1 MEKSEQTKAKLVSA
15 VMKLMNNGQK
25 ISRYGLLAFAI
36 LVSFLPILNPL
47 QIFSSLQNYSF
58 DTFQRML
65 PREIHSEDPLVI
77 IDIDDRSLAE
87 IGQWPWPRNQL
98 AKLTNQAYAAA
109 ALGFDIVFAESDRT
123 NPENFIDSYPLNQAL
138 KKELS
143 KLPSN
148 DELFAQAIVNHGT
161 VVLGQA
167 LNNKNNT
174 QPYKAKYG
182 LVTQGDDPKQF
193 IRNYLGAQNNIKP
206 LNDTASGIG
215 SMSIGNND
223 AIVRQLP
230 TFERIDDQLVPSLAL
245 EMTRVALGA
254 STFQIKS
261 SNASSEEAFGAQTG
275 INNIKLGPLT
285 IPTTPE
291 GNVWVY
297 FAPTKNIPSVSAG
310 DVISGL
316 IPPEFFEGKIA
327 LVGTSAA
334 GLLDLRSTPTE
345 KNIPGVTVIAQFIQQ
360 IFANE
365 FLQRPDWL
373 FGAEFLAGLVLAVLV
388 TLSIQALGPI
398 GGLSILIVG
407 SSGII
412 GSSYYFFKSKL
423 FLVDPISPLI
433 ISLSVYV
440 VVTFCNFLFTEL
452 ERSRVR
458 GAFAQYLSPEMV
470 NRLAES
476 SESLVLGGERKEM
489 TFLFSDI
496 RGFTKISEQYKDDP
510 EALTKLINQLLTVL
524 SNAILDH
531 GGTIDKYMGDCIMAF
546 WNAPTDQANHRELA
560 IKSAHAMNEALSKFN
575 LELNKDLDFKLEV
588 GIGINSGNCI
598 VGNMGSDKRFDYT
611 VLGDAV
617 NLASRLEGQSSN
629 YGLTMVIGENTYLED
644 ASFQMVEMDKIS
656 VKGKTT
662 PETIFTCFKPETKFA
677 DGFFS
682 QHEVFL
688 SEYRQQNW
696 QAAKAMIQELTVCPN
711 ELGLYYAHMSARI
724 EEYIINPPPLDWEG
738 VYVAKNK

>member
-1 MEKSEQTKAKLVSA
+1 
-15 VMKLMNNGQK
+15 MKK
-25 ISRYGLLAFAI
+25 DYKKFSKYGLIGFAI
-36 LVSFLPILNPL
+36 FVSFLPIFNPL
-47 QIFSSLQNYSF
+47 QIFTSLQNYSF
-58 DTFQRML
+58 DTFQRVL
-65 PREIHSEDPLVI
+65 PREVYSEDPVVI

-87 IGQWPWPRNQL
+87 IGQWPWSRSQL

-109 ALGFDIVFAESDRT
+109 ALGFDIVFAEPDRT
-123 NPENFIDSYPLNQAL
+123 NPQNLIANYSFNEAIN
-138 KKELS
+138 KELAA
-143 KLPSN
+143 LPSN
-148 DELFAQAIVNHGT
+148 DELFANAISNHGT
-161 VVLGQA
+161 VILGQA
-167 LNNKNNT
+167 LNNKDNT
-174 QPYKAKYG
+174 KPFKAKFG

-193 IRNYLGAQNNIKP
+193 IANYLGTQNNIK
-206 LNDTASGIG
+206 LLDDSASGVG

-223 AIVRQLP
+223 VIVRQLP
-230 TFERIDDQLVPSLAL
+230 TFERVDDQLVPSLAL
-245 EMTRVALGA
+245 EMTRVAVGA

-275 INNIKLGPLT
+275 INHIKLGPLT

-297 FAPTKNIPSVSAG
+297 FAPTKNIPTVSAFE
-310 DVISGL
+310 VISGT
-316 IPPEFFEGKIA
+316 IPPEFFEGKVA

-345 KNIPGVTVIAQFIQQ
+345 KNIPGVTIIAQFIQQ

-373 FGAEFLAGLVLAVLV
+373 FGAEFIAGLILALSI
-388 TLSIQALGPI
+388 TLGIQALGPI
-398 GGLSILIVG
+398 GGLSIFLVG
-407 SSGII
+407 SGGII
-412 GSSYYFFKSKL
+412 SSSYYFFKSKL

-440 VVTFCNFLFTEL
+440 AVTFFNFLFTEL

-510 EALTKLINQLLTVL
+510 EALTQLINELLTVL

-546 WNAPTDQANHRELA
+546 WNAPTDQANHRQLA
-560 IKSAHAMNEALSKFN
+560 IESAHAMNNALSEFNQN
-575 LELNKDLDFKLEV
+575 LEGSLDFKLEI
-588 GIGINSGNCI
+588 GIGINSGECI

-629 YGLTMVIGENTYLED
+629 YGLNMVIGENSYLQDSSYLMIEI
-644 ASFQMVEMDKIS
+644 DKIA
-656 VKGKTT
+656 VKGKSAA
-662 PETIFTCFKPETKFA
+662 ETIFTCFEPETKFA
-677 DGFFS
+677 EDFMDKHLNFLEKYRS
-682 QHEVFL
+682 QQWGPASLLVD
-688 SEYRQQNW
+688 
-696 QAAKAMIQELTVCPN
+696 ELISSSN
-711 ELGLYYAHMSARI
+711 ELELYYEHMRARI
-724 EEYIINPPPLDWEG
+724 DEYKIDPPSLDWEG
-738 VYVAKNK
+738 VYVAQNK

>member
-1 MEKSEQTKAKLVSA
+1 MRKGYKKF
-15 VMKLMNNGQK
+15 
-25 ISRYGLLAFAI
+25 SRFGLIGFAI
-36 LVSFLPILNPL
+36 LVSFLPIFNPL
-47 QIFSSLQNYSF
+47 QIFTSLQNYSF
-58 DTFQRML
+58 DSFQRIL
-65 PREIHSEDPLVI
+65 PREVYSEDPVVI
-77 IDIDDRSLAE
+77 IDIDDRSLAK
-87 IGQWPWPRNQL
+87 IGQWPWSRDQL
-98 AKLTNQAYAAA
+98 ANLTNQAYASA
-109 ALGFDIVFAESDRT
+109 ALGFDIMFAESDRT
-123 NPENFIDSYPLNQAL
+123 NPQNLITSYSLNETL
-138 KKELS
+138 VKELS
-143 KLPSN
+143 ALPSN
-148 DELFAQAIVNHGT
+148 DELFAEAINNHGT

-167 LNNKNNT
+167 LNNKDNKK
-174 QPYKAKYG
+174 PFEAKFG
-182 LVTQGDDPKQF
+182 LVTQGDEPKQF
-193 IRNYLGAQNNIKP
+193 IANYLGAQNNIQL
-206 LNDTASGIG
+206 LNKSAAGIG
-215 SMSIGNND
+215 SMSIGNNE

-230 TFERIDDQLVPSLAL
+230 TFERVENQLVPSLAL
-245 EMTRVALGA
+245 EMTRVAVGA

-261 SNASSEEAFGAQTG
+261 SNASSEEAYGAQTG
-275 INNIKLGPLT
+275 INHIKLGPLT

-297 FAPTKNIPSVSAG
+297 YTPTKNIPAVSAA
-310 DVISGL
+310 DVISGA

-345 KNIPGVTVIAQFIQQ
+345 KNIPGVTIIAQFIQQ

-373 FGAEFLAGLVLAVLV
+373 FGAEFLAGLSLAVLI

-398 GGLSILIVG
+398 GGLSVLVVG
-407 SSGII
+407 SGGIVT
-412 GSSYYFFKSKL
+412 SSYYFFKSKL

-433 ISLSVYV
+433 ISLSVYIA
-440 VVTFCNFLFTEL
+440 VTFFNFLFTEL

-458 GAFAQYLSPEMV
+458 GAFSQYLSPEMV

-510 EALTKLINQLLTVL
+510 EALTQLINQLLTVL

-546 WNAPTDQANHRELA
+546 WNAPTDQQDHRQLA
-560 IKSAHAMNEALSKFN
+560 IQAAHSMNEALDQFN
-575 LELNKDLDFKLEV
+575 NEAKVELDFKLEI

-617 NLASRLEGQSSN
+617 NLASRLESQSSN
-629 YGLTMVIGENTYLED
+629 YGLHMILGENTYINDSPFTIIEI
-644 ASFQMVEMDKIS
+644 DKIA
-656 VKGKTT
+656 VKGKSNA
-662 PETIFTCFKPETKFA
+662 ETIYTCLKPENKWTEELMEKHKA
-677 DGFFS
+677 
-682 QHEVFL
+682 FL
-688 SEYRQQNW
+688 SKYRNQSWESANLL
-696 QAAKAMIQELTVCPN
+696 IDELISSPN
-711 ELGLYYAHMSARI
+711 ELNLYYKHMKTRI
-724 EEYIINPPPLDWEG
+724 EEYITNPPSANWEG
-738 VYVAKNK
+738 VYVATNK

>member
-1 MEKSEQTKAKLVSA
+1 MKIDFKKLS
-15 VMKLMNNGQK
+15 K
-25 ISRYGLLAFAI
+25 YGLLVFAVLI
-36 LVSFLPILNPL
+36 SFLPIFNPL
-47 QIFSSLQNYSF
+47 QIFSTLQNYSF
-58 DTFQRML
+58 DTFQRIL
-65 PREIHSEDPLVI
+65 PREVYPGDPVVI

-87 IGQWPWPRNQL
+87 IGQWPWSRNQL
-98 AKLTNQAYAAA
+98 ANLTNQAYAAA
-109 ALGFDIVFAESDRT
+109 ALGFDVVFAEPDRT
-123 NPENFIDSYPLNQAL
+123 NPENLIASYPLSEVL
-138 KKELS
+138 IKELGA
-143 KLPSN
+143 LPSN
-148 DELFAQAIVNHGT
+148 DGLFSQAIENHGT

-167 LNNKNNT
+167 LNNNKNNK
-174 QPYKAKYG
+174 PYKAKFG

-193 IRNYLGAQNNIKP
+193 VADYLGTQNNINI
-206 LNDTASGIG
+206 LDEAANGIG

-230 TFERIDDQLVPSLAL
+230 TFERIGDQLVPSLAL

-254 STFQIKS
+254 STYQIKS
-261 SNASSEEAFGAQTG
+261 SNASSEEAFGAHTG
-275 INNIKLGPLT
+275 INNIKIGPLT
-285 IPTTPE
+285 IPTTAD
-291 GNVWVY
+291 GNAWIY
-297 FAPTKNIPSVSAG
+297 FTPTRNILTVSAA
-310 DVISGL
+310 DVVSGAVL
-316 IPPEFFEGKIA
+316 PEFFEGKIA

-345 KNIPGVTVIAQFIQQ
+345 KNIPGVTIIAQFIQQ

-373 FGAEFLAGLVLAVLV
+373 FGAEFLTGLILAVLI
-388 TLSIQALGPI
+388 TLSIHALGPI
-398 GGLSILIVG
+398 GGLSILILG
-407 SSGII
+407 SGGII
-412 GSSYYFFKSKL
+412 GLSYYFFKSKL

-440 VVTFCNFLFTEL
+440 AVTFFNFLFTEL

-510 EALTKLINQLLTVL
+510 EALTRLINQLLTVL
-524 SNAILDH
+524 SNPILDH

-575 LELNKDLDFKLEV
+575 LELNEDLDFKLEI

-644 ASFQMVEMDKIS
+644 SSFQIVEMDKIA
-656 VKGKTT
+656 VKGKST
-662 PETIFTCFKPETKFA
+662 PETIFTCFKPETNFM

-696 QAAKAMIQELTVCPN
+696 QAAKAIIQELTASPN
-711 ELGLYYAHMSARI
+711 ELELYYAHMRARI
-724 EEYIINPPPLDWEG
+724 EEYVTNPPPTDWEG

>member
-1 MEKSEQTKAKLVSA
+1 MTKGYK
-15 VMKLMNNGQK
+15 KF
-25 ISRYGLLAFAI
+25 SRFGLIGFAI
-36 LVSFLPILNPL
+36 LVSFLPIFNPL
-47 QIFSSLQNYSF
+47 QTFTNLQNYSF
-58 DTFQRML
+58 DTFQRIL
-65 PREIHSEDPLVI
+65 PREVYSEDPVVI
-77 IDIDDRSLAE
+77 IDIDDRSLAK
-87 IGQWPWPRNQL
+87 IGQWPWSRDQL

-109 ALGFDIVFAESDRT
+109 ALGFDILFAEPDRT
-123 NPENFIDSYPLNQAL
+123 NPQNLISSYSLNEAL
-138 KKELS
+138 AKEVAS
-143 KLPSN
+143 LPSN
-148 DELFAQAIVNHGT
+148 DELFAEAIKSHGT
-161 VVLGQA
+161 VVLGLA
-167 LNNKNNT
+167 LNNKDYKK
-174 QPYKAKYG
+174 PSKAKFG
-182 LVTQGDDPKQF
+182 LVTQGDNPNQF
-193 IRNYLGAQNNIKP
+193 ITNYLGAQNNIQI
-206 LNDTASGIG
+206 LDVSAMGVG

-245 EMTRVALGA
+245 EMTRVAVGA

-261 SNASSEEAFGAQTG
+261 SNASSEEAYGAQTG

-291 GNVWVY
+291 GNAWIY
-297 FAPTKNIPSVSAG
+297 FTPTKNIPTVSAA
-310 DVISGL
+310 DVISGK
-316 IPPEFFEGKIA
+316 IPPEFFEGKVA

-334 GLLDLRSTPTE
+334 GLLDLRSTPSE
-345 KNIPGVTVIAQFIQQ
+345 KNIPGVTIIAQFIQQ

-373 FGAEFLAGLVLAVLV
+373 YGAEFLAGLGLAILI

-398 GGLSILIVG
+398 GGLGVFVIG

-412 GSSYYFFKSKL
+412 GTSYYFFKSKL

-433 ISLSVYV
+433 IALSVYV
-440 VVTFCNFLFTEL
+440 IVTFFNFLFTEL

-476 SESLVLGGERKEM
+476 SESLVLGGEKKEM

-510 EALTKLINQLLTVL
+510 EALTQLINQLLTVL
-524 SNAILDH
+524 SNAILDY

-546 WNAPTDQANHRELA
+546 WNAPTDQANHRQLA
-560 IKSAHAMNEALSKFN
+560 IESAHAMNNALSEFN
-575 LELNKDLDFKLEV
+575 LSLEGNLDFKLEI
-588 GIGINSGNCI
+588 GIGINSGECI

-629 YGLTMVIGENTYLED
+629 YGLNMVLGENSYLQNS
-644 ASFQMVEMDKIS
+644 SFQMIEIDKIA
-656 VKGKTT
+656 VKGKSAA
-662 PETIFTCFKPETKFA
+662 ETIFTCFEPETKFSP
-677 DGFFS
+677 DLMDKHINFLEKYRS
-682 QHEVFL
+682 Q
-688 SEYRQQNW
+688 QW
-696 QAAKAMIQELTVCPN
+696 DAASSLIDELISSPN
-711 ELGLYYAHMSARI
+711 ELKLYYKHMRARI
-724 EEYIINPPPLDWEG
+724 DEYKINPPSSDWEG
-738 VYVAKNK
+738 VYVAQDK

>member
-1 MEKSEQTKAKLVSA
+1 VKKNLKQF
-15 VMKLMNNGQK
+15 
-25 ISRYGLLAFAI
+25 SRYGLLIFAV

-47 QIFSSLQNYSF
+47 QIFSNLQNYSF
-58 DTFQRML
+58 DTLQRLL
-65 PREIHSEDPLVI
+65 PREIYAEDPVVI

-87 IGQWPWPRNQL
+87 IGQWPWSRNQL

-123 NPENFIDSYPLNQAL
+123 NPQNFISSYPLNEDL
-138 KKELS
+138 KKELAA
-143 KLPSN
+143 LPSN
-148 DELFAQAIVNHGT
+148 DELFSQAITNHGT

-167 LNNKNNT
+167 LNNKNNIK
-174 QPYKAKYG
+174 PSKAKFG

-193 IRNYLGAQNNIKP
+193 ITNYSGIQNNIQQ
-206 LNDTASGIG
+206 LESSAAGVG

-230 TFERIDDQLVPSLAL
+230 TFERVDDQLVPSLAL
-245 EMTRVALGA
+245 EMTRVAVGA

-261 SNASSEEAFGAQTG
+261 SNASSEEAYGAQTG

-285 IPTTPE
+285 IPTTSK
-291 GNVWVY
+291 GNAWVY
-297 FAPTKNIPSVSAG
+297 FAPSNNISTVSAA
-310 DVISGL
+310 DVISGAV
-316 IPPEFFEGKIA
+316 PPEFFEGKLA

-345 KNIPGVTVIAQFIQQ
+345 KNVPGVTIIAQFIQQ

-373 FGAEFLAGLVLAVLV
+373 FGAEFLAGLVLAVLI
-388 TLSIQALGPI
+388 TLSIQAMGPI
-398 GGLSILIVG
+398 GGLSVLLAGSGGIV
-407 SSGII
+407 

-440 VVTFCNFLFTEL
+440 AVTFFNYLFTEL

-510 EALTKLINQLLTVL
+510 EALTQLINQLLTVL

-546 WNAPTDQANHRELA
+546 WNAPTDQANHRQLA
-560 IKSAHAMNEALSKFN
+560 IESAHAMDNALSEFNQN
-575 LELNKDLDFKLEV
+575 LEGSLDFKLEI
-588 GIGINSGNCI
+588 GIGINSGECI

-629 YGLTMVIGENTYLED
+629 YGLNMVLGENSYLQDSSYQIIEI
-644 ASFQMVEMDKIS
+644 DKIA
-656 VKGKTT
+656 VKGKSSA
-662 PETIFTCFKPETKFA
+662 ETIFTCFELETKFTE
-677 DGFFS
+677 DFIDKHKDFLEKYRS
-682 QHEVFL
+682 QQWIPASL
-688 SEYRQQNW
+688 L
-696 QAAKAMIQELTVCPN
+696 AN
-711 ELGLYYAHMSARI
+711 ELISSSDHLELYYRHMKARI
-724 EEYIINPPPLDWEG
+724 DEYKINPPSSDWKG
-738 VYVAKNK
+738 VYVAQNK

>member
-1 MEKSEQTKAKLVSA
+1 
-15 VMKLMNNGQK
+15 MKKNLKQL
-25 ISRYGLLAFAI
+25 SRYGLLIFAI
-36 LVSFLPILNPL
+36 LVSFLPILNPF

-58 DTFQRML
+58 DTFQRIL
-65 PREIHSEDPLVI
+65 PREIYTEDPVII
-77 IDIDDRSLAE
+77 IDIDDRSLTE

-98 AKLTNQAYAAA
+98 AKLTDQAYAAA
-109 ALGFDIVFAESDRT
+109 ALGFDIVFAEADRT
-123 NPENFIDSYPLNQAL
+123 NPENFIFSYPLTEES

-167 LNNKNNT
+167 LNNKNNIK
-174 QPYKAKYG
+174 PYQAKYG
-182 LVTQGDDPKQF
+182 LVTQGDNPKQF
-193 IRNYLGAQNNIKP
+193 IRNYLGAQNNIK
-206 LNDTASGIG
+206 LLDDSASGIG

-245 EMTRVALGA
+245 EMTRVAVGA

-261 SNASSEEAFGAQTG
+261 SNASSEEAYGAQTG

-297 FAPTKNIPSVSAG
+297 FAPTKNIPTVSAG

-316 IPPEFFEGKIA
+316 IPPEFFEGKVA

-345 KNIPGVTVIAQFIQQ
+345 KNIPGVTIIAQFIQQ

-373 FGAEFLAGLVLAVLV
+373 FGAEFLAGLILAVLI

-398 GGLSILIVG
+398 GGLSVLILG
-407 SSGII
+407 SGGIMS
-412 GSSYYFFKSKL
+412 SSYYFFKSKL

-440 VVTFCNFLFTEL
+440 AVTFFNFLFTEL

-510 EALTKLINQLLTVL
+510 EALTQLINELLTVL
-524 SNAILDH
+524 SNAILEH

-546 WNAPTDQANHRELA
+546 WNAPTDQADHRQLA
-560 IKSAHAMNEALSKFN
+560 IQAAHSMNEALDKFN
-575 LELNKDLDFKLEV
+575 LNTAAGLDFKLEI

-617 NLASRLEGQSSN
+617 NLASRLESQSSN
-629 YGLTMVIGENTYLED
+629 YGLHMIVGENTYMNDSDFIMIEI
-644 ASFQMVEMDKIS
+644 DKIA
-656 VKGKTT
+656 VKGKSSA
-662 PETIFTCFKPETKFA
+662 ETIFTCFEAKTKFA
-677 DGFFS
+677 G
-682 QHEVFL
+682 EFL
-688 SEYRQQNW
+688 DKHKNFLKEYRAQNW
-696 QAAKAMIQELTVCPN
+696 DVAKSLISELISSSD
-711 ELGLYYAHMSARI
+711 ELELYYKYMGSRI
-724 EEYIINPPPLDWEG
+724 EDYEINPPSADWEG

>member
-1 MEKSEQTKAKLVSA
+1 
-15 VMKLMNNGQK
+15 MKKNLKQF
-25 ISRYGLLAFAI
+25 SRYGLLIFAI

-47 QIFSSLQNYSF
+47 QIFSNLQNYSF
-58 DTFQRML
+58 DTLQRLL
-65 PREIHSEDPLVI
+65 PREVYAEDPVVI

-87 IGQWPWPRNQL
+87 IGQWPWSRNQL
-98 AKLTNQAYAAA
+98 AKLVNQAYAAA

-123 NPENFIDSYPLNQAL
+123 NPQNFISSYPLNEDL

-143 KLPSN
+143 ALPSN
-148 DELFAQAIVNHGT
+148 DELFSQAIANHGT

-167 LNNKNNT
+167 LNNKNNIKPSKT
-174 QPYKAKYG
+174 KFG

-193 IRNYLGAQNNIKP
+193 IRNYLGAQNNIK
-206 LNDTASGIG
+206 LLDDSASGIG

-230 TFERIDDQLVPSLAL
+230 TFERVDDQLVPSLAL
-245 EMTRVALGA
+245 EMTRVAVGA

-261 SNASSEEAFGAQTG
+261 SNASSEEAYGTQTG

-297 FAPTKNIPSVSAG
+297 FAPTKNIPTVSAG

-316 IPPEFFEGKIA
+316 IPPEFFEGKVA

-345 KNIPGVTVIAQFIQQ
+345 KNIPGVTIIAQFIQQ

-373 FGAEFLAGLVLAVLV
+373 FGAEFLAGLVLAVLI

-398 GGLSILIVG
+398 GGLSVLIIG
-407 SSGII
+407 SGGIM

-433 ISLSVYV
+433 IALSVYV
-440 VVTFCNFLFTEL
+440 AVTFFNFLFTEL

-510 EALTKLINQLLTVL
+510 EALTQLINQLLTVL
-524 SNAILDH
+524 SNAILEH

-546 WNAPTDQANHRELA
+546 WNAPTDQENHRQLA
-560 IKSAHAMNEALSKFN
+560 IQAAHTMNEALDAFN
-575 LELNKDLDFKLEV
+575 LEVEENLDFKLEI

-617 NLASRLEGQSSN
+617 NLASRLESQSSN
-629 YGLTMVIGENTYLED
+629 YGLHMIVGENTY
-644 ASFQMVEMDKIS
+644 MVDSPFTMIEIDKIA
-656 VKGKTT
+656 VKGKSSA
-662 PETIFTCFKPETKFA
+662 ETIFTCFKPEIKFVK
-677 DGFFS
+677 GFLDT
-682 QHEVFL
+682 HNVFL
-688 SEYRQQNW
+688 QEYRSQNW
-696 QAAKAMIQELTVCPN
+696 DAAKSTIGELMSSPN
-711 ELGLYYAHMSARI
+711 ELELYYRHMDARI
-724 EEYIINPPPLDWEG
+724 DEYIKNPPAADWEG
-738 VYVAKNK
+738 VYVATNK

>member
-1 MEKSEQTKAKLVSA
+1 
-15 VMKLMNNGQK
+15 MKKNLKQF
-25 ISRYGLLAFAI
+25 SRYGLLIFAV

-47 QIFSSLQNYSF
+47 QIFSNLQNYSF
-58 DTFQRML
+58 DTLQRLL
-65 PREIHSEDPLVI
+65 PREIYAEDPVVI

-87 IGQWPWPRNQL
+87 IGQWPWSRNQL

-123 NPENFIDSYPLNQAL
+123 NPQNFFSSYPLNESL

-143 KLPSN
+143 ALPSN
-148 DELFAQAIVNHGT
+148 DELFSQAIANHGT

-167 LNNKNNT
+167 LNNKNNIK
-174 QPYKAKYG
+174 PSKAKFG

-193 IRNYLGAQNNIKP
+193 ITNYSGIQNNIQQ
-206 LNDTASGIG
+206 LESSAAGVG

-230 TFERIDDQLVPSLAL
+230 TFERVDDQLVPSLAL
-245 EMTRVALGA
+245 EMTRVAVGA

-261 SNASSEEAFGAQTG
+261 SNASSEEAYGAQTG

-285 IPTTPE
+285 IPTTPK
-291 GNVWVY
+291 GNAWVY
-297 FAPTKNIPSVSAG
+297 FAPSKNISTISAA
-310 DVISGL
+310 DVISGAV
-316 IPPEFFEGKIA
+316 PPEFFEGKLA

-345 KNIPGVTVIAQFIQQ
+345 KNVPGVTIIAQFIQQ

-373 FGAEFLAGLVLAVLV
+373 FGAEFLAGLVLAVLI
-388 TLSIQALGPI
+388 TLSIQAMGPI
-398 GGLSILIVG
+398 GGLSVLLAG
-407 SSGII
+407 SGGII
-412 GSSYYFFKSKL
+412 GSSYYFFRSKL

-440 VVTFCNFLFTEL
+440 AVTFFNYLFTEL

-510 EALTKLINQLLTVL
+510 EALTQLINQLLTVL

-546 WNAPTDQANHRELA
+546 WNAPTDQANHRQLA
-560 IKSAHAMNEALSKFN
+560 IESAHAMDNALSEFNQN
-575 LELNKDLDFKLEV
+575 LEGSLDFKLEI
-588 GIGINSGNCI
+588 GIGINSGECI

-629 YGLTMVIGENTYLED
+629 YGLNMVLGENSYLQDSSYQIIEI
-644 ASFQMVEMDKIS
+644 DKIA
-656 VKGKTT
+656 VKGKTSA
-662 PETIFTCFKPETKFA
+662 ETIFTCFELETKFTEDFIDKHKHFLEKYRSQEWIPASLLA
-677 DGFFS
+677 D
-682 QHEVFL
+682 
-688 SEYRQQNW
+688 
-696 QAAKAMIQELTVCPN
+696 ELISSSN
-711 ELGLYYAHMSARI
+711 QLELYYRHMKARI
-724 EEYIINPPPLDWEG
+724 DQYKINPPSSDWKG
-738 VYVAKNK
+738 VYVAQNK

>member
-1 MEKSEQTKAKLVSA
+1 
-15 VMKLMNNGQK
+15 MKKNYKQL
-25 ISRYGLLAFAI
+25 SRYGLLAFAVFI
-36 LVSFLPILNPL
+36 SFLPILNPL

-58 DTFQRML
+58 DTFQRIL
-65 PREIHSEDPLVI
+65 PREVYPEDPVII

-98 AKLTNQAYAAA
+98 ANLTNQAYAAA
-109 ALGFDIVFAESDRT
+109 ALGFDIVFAEPDRT
-123 NPENFIDSYPLNQAL
+123 NPKNLIASYSLNEEL
-138 KKELS
+138 TKELVA
-143 KLPSN
+143 LPSN
-148 DELFAQAIVNHGT
+148 DELFAEAIENHGT
-161 VVLGQA
+161 VILGQA
-167 LNNKNNT
+167 LNNKEINK
-174 QPYKAKYG
+174 PSKAKFG

-193 IRNYLGAQNNIKP
+193 VTNYLGAQSNIK
-206 LNDTASGIG
+206 LLDASAQGVG

-230 TFERIDDQLVPSLAL
+230 TFESIGDQLVPSLAL
-245 EMTRVALGA
+245 EMTRVAVGA

-261 SNASSEEAFGAQTG
+261 SNASSEEAYGAQTG

-297 FAPTKNIPSVSAG
+297 FAPTKNIPTVSAG

-316 IPPEFFEGKIA
+316 IPPDFFEGKVA

-345 KNIPGVTVIAQFIQQ
+345 KNIPGVTIIAQFIQQ

-373 FGAEFLAGLVLAVLV
+373 FGAEFLAGLVLAVLI

-398 GGLSILIVG
+398 GGLSILITG
-407 SSGII
+407 SGGII

-433 ISLSVYV
+433 IALSVYV
-440 VVTFCNFLFTEL
+440 AVTFFNFLFTEL

-510 EALTKLINQLLTVL
+510 EALTQLINQLLTVL
-524 SNAILDH
+524 SNAILEH

-546 WNAPTDQANHRELA
+546 WNAPTDQAEHRQLA
-560 IKSAHAMNEALSKFN
+560 IKAAHSMNDALDEFN
-575 LELNKDLDFKLEV
+575 LEVEGNLDFKLEI

-617 NLASRLEGQSSN
+617 NLASRLESQSSN
-629 YGLTMVIGENTYLED
+629 YGLHMIVGENTYMDDSAFTMIEI
-644 ASFQMVEMDKIS
+644 DKIA
-656 VKGKTT
+656 VKGKSSA
-662 PETIFTCFKPETKFA
+662 ETIFTCFQSEIKFA
-677 DGFFS
+677 EGFLDT
-682 QHEVFL
+682 HNVFL
-688 SEYRQQNW
+688 QEYRSQNW
-696 QAAKAMIQELTVCPN
+696 DAAKLTIGELMSSPN
-711 ELGLYYAHMSARI
+711 ELELYYRHMDARI
-724 EEYIINPPPLDWEG
+724 DEYIKNPPAADWEG
-738 VYVAKNK
+738 VYVATNK

>member
-1 MEKSEQTKAKLVSA
+1 
-15 VMKLMNNGQK
+15 MKK
-25 ISRYGLLAFAI
+25 DYKKFSRYGLIGFAI
-36 LVSFLPILNPL
+36 FVSFLPIFNPL
-47 QIFSSLQNYSF
+47 QIFTSLQNYSF
-58 DTFQRML
+58 DTFQRIL
-65 PREIHSEDPLVI
+65 PREVYSEDPVVI

-87 IGQWPWPRNQL
+87 IGQWPWSRNQL

-109 ALGFDIVFAESDRT
+109 ALGFDIVFAEPDRT
-123 NPENFIDSYPLNQAL
+123 NPQNLIANYSFDEAIN
-138 KKELS
+138 KELAS
-143 KLPSN
+143 LPSN
-148 DELFAQAIVNHGT
+148 DELFADAISNHGT

-167 LNNKNNT
+167 LNNKDNT
-174 QPYKAKYG
+174 KPSKNKFG

-193 IRNYLGAQNNIKP
+193 IANYLGAQNNIKI
-206 LNDTASGIG
+206 LDDSASGVG

-223 AIVRQLP
+223 VIVRQLP
-230 TFERIDDQLVPSLAL
+230 TFERIDKQLVPSLAL
-245 EMTRVALGA
+245 EMTRVAVGA

-261 SNASSEEAFGAQTG
+261 SNASSEEAYGAQTG

-291 GNVWVY
+291 GNAWIY
-297 FAPTKNIPSVSAG
+297 FAPTKDILSVSAI
-310 DVISGL
+310 DVISGT
-316 IPPEFFEGKIA
+316 IPPEFFEGKVA

-345 KNIPGVTVIAQFIQQ
+345 KNVPGVTIIAQFMQQ

-373 FGAEFLAGLVLAVLV
+373 FGAEFIAGLLLAVLI
-388 TLSIQALGPI
+388 TLGIQALGPI
-398 GGLSILIVG
+398 GGLSIFLVG
-407 SSGII
+407 SGGIM

-440 VVTFCNFLFTEL
+440 AVTFFNFLFTEL

-510 EALTKLINQLLTVL
+510 EGLTQLINELLTVL

-546 WNAPTDQANHRELA
+546 WNAPTDQADHRQLA
-560 IKSAHAMNEALSKFN
+560 IKAAHSMNEALDEFN
-575 LELNKDLDFKLEV
+575 AQTEGNLDFKLEI

-617 NLASRLEGQSSN
+617 NLASRLESQSSN
-629 YGLTMVIGENTYLED
+629 YGLHMIVGENTHMDDSE
-644 ASFQMVEMDKIS
+644 FTIIEIDKIA
-656 VKGKTT
+656 VKGKSSA
-662 PETIFTCFKPETKFA
+662 ETIYTCFKPEMKFTEE
-677 DGFFS
+677 FLKK
-682 QHEVFL
+682 HEAFL
-688 SEYRQQNW
+688 VKYRSQNW
-696 QAAKAMIQELTVCPN
+696 DGANLLIDELIPSSN
-711 ELGLYYAHMSARI
+711 ELELYYKHMRARI
-724 EEYIINPPPLDWEG
+724 EEYIASPPASDWEG

>member
-1 MEKSEQTKAKLVSA
+1 
-15 VMKLMNNGQK
+15 MKKNYKQLT
-25 ISRYGLLAFAI
+25 RYGLLAFAVFI
-36 LVSFLPILNPL
+36 SFLPILNPL

-58 DTFQRML
+58 DTFQRIL
-65 PREIHSEDPLVI
+65 PREIYPEDPVVI

-87 IGQWPWPRNQL
+87 IGQWPWSRNQL
-98 AKLTNQAYAAA
+98 ANLTNQAYAAA
-109 ALGFDIVFAESDRT
+109 ALGFDIVFAEPDRT
-123 NPENFIDSYPLNQAL
+123 NPKNLIASYSLNEEL
-138 KKELS
+138 TKELIA
-143 KLPSN
+143 LPSN
-148 DELFAQAIVNHGT
+148 DELFAEAIENHGT

-167 LNNKNNT
+167 LNNKEINN
-174 QPYKAKYG
+174 PSKAKFG

-193 IRNYLGAQNNIKP
+193 VTNYLGAQSNIK
-206 LNDTASGIG
+206 LLDASAQGVG

-230 TFERIDDQLVPSLAL
+230 TFESIGDQLVPSLAL
-245 EMTRVALGA
+245 EMTRVAVGA

-261 SNASSEEAFGAQTG
+261 SNASSEEAYGAQTG

-297 FAPTKNIPSVSAG
+297 FAPTKNIPTVSAG

-316 IPPEFFEGKIA
+316 IPPEFFEGKVA

-345 KNIPGVTVIAQFIQQ
+345 KNIPGVTIIAQFIQQ

-373 FGAEFLAGLVLAVLV
+373 FGAEFLAGLVLAVLI

-398 GGLSILIVG
+398 GGLSILIAG
-407 SSGII
+407 SGGII

-433 ISLSVYV
+433 IALSVYV
-440 VVTFCNFLFTEL
+440 AVTFFNFLFTEL

-510 EALTKLINQLLTVL
+510 EALTQLINQLLTVL
-524 SNAILDH
+524 SNAILEH

-546 WNAPTDQANHRELA
+546 WNEPTDQAEHRQLA
-560 IKSAHAMNEALSKFN
+560 IKAAHSMNDALDEFN
-575 LELNKDLDFKLEV
+575 LEVEGNLDFKLEI

-617 NLASRLEGQSSN
+617 NLASRLESQSSN
-629 YGLTMVIGENTYLED
+629 YGLHMIVGENTYMDDSAFTMIEI
-644 ASFQMVEMDKIS
+644 DKIA
-656 VKGKTT
+656 VKGKSSA
-662 PETIFTCFKPETKFA
+662 ETIFTCFQSEIKFA
-677 DGFFS
+677 EGFLDT
-682 QHEVFL
+682 HNVFL
-688 SEYRQQNW
+688 QEYRSQNW
-696 QAAKAMIQELTVCPN
+696 DAAKLTIGELMSSPN
-711 ELGLYYAHMSARI
+711 ELELYYRHMDARI
-724 EEYIINPPPLDWEG
+724 DEYIKNPPAADWEG
-738 VYVAKNK
+738 VYVATNK

>member
-1 MEKSEQTKAKLVSA
+1 
-15 VMKLMNNGQK
+15 MKK
-25 ISRYGLLAFAI
+25 DYKKFSRYGLIGFAI
-36 LVSFLPILNPL
+36 FVSFLPIFNPL
-47 QIFSSLQNYSF
+47 QIFTSLQNYSF
-58 DTFQRML
+58 DTFQRIL
-65 PREIHSEDPLVI
+65 PREVYSEDPVVI

-87 IGQWPWPRNQL
+87 IGQWPWSRNQL

-109 ALGFDIVFAESDRT
+109 ALGFDIVFAEPDRT
-123 NPENFIDSYPLNQAL
+123 NPQNLIANYSFDEAIN
-138 KKELS
+138 KELAS
-143 KLPSN
+143 LPSN
-148 DELFAQAIVNHGT
+148 DELFADAISNHGT

-167 LNNKNNT
+167 LNNKDNT
-174 QPYKAKYG
+174 KPSKNKFG

-193 IRNYLGAQNNIKP
+193 IANYLGAQNNIKI
-206 LNDTASGIG
+206 LDDSASGVG

-223 AIVRQLP
+223 VIVRQLP
-230 TFERIDDQLVPSLAL
+230 TFERIDEQLVPSLAL
-245 EMTRVALGA
+245 EMTRVAVGA

-261 SNASSEEAFGAQTG
+261 SNASSEEAYGAQTG

-291 GNVWVY
+291 GNAWIY
-297 FAPTKNIPSVSAG
+297 FAPTKDILSVSAI
-310 DVISGL
+310 DVISGT
-316 IPPEFFEGKIA
+316 IPPEFFEGKVA

-345 KNIPGVTVIAQFIQQ
+345 KNVPGVTIIAQFMQQ

-373 FGAEFLAGLVLAVLV
+373 FGAEFIAGLLLAVLI
-388 TLSIQALGPI
+388 TLGIQALGPI
-398 GGLSILIVG
+398 GGLSIFLVG
-407 SSGII
+407 SGGIM

-440 VVTFCNFLFTEL
+440 AVTFFNFLFTEL

-510 EALTKLINQLLTVL
+510 EGLTQLINELLTVL

-546 WNAPTDQANHRELA
+546 WNAPTDQADHRQLA
-560 IKSAHAMNEALSKFN
+560 IKAAHSMNEALDEFN
-575 LELNKDLDFKLEV
+575 AQTEGNLDFKLEI

-617 NLASRLEGQSSN
+617 NLASRLESQSSN
-629 YGLTMVIGENTYLED
+629 YGLHMIVGENTHMDDSE
-644 ASFQMVEMDKIS
+644 FTIIEIDKIA
-656 VKGKTT
+656 VKGKSSA
-662 PETIFTCFKPETKFA
+662 ETIYTCFKPEIKFTEE
-677 DGFFS
+677 FLKK
-682 QHEVFL
+682 HEAFL
-688 SEYRQQNW
+688 VEYRTQNW
-696 QAAKAMIQELTVCPN
+696 DGANLLIDELIPSFN
-711 ELGLYYAHMSARI
+711 ELELYYKHMRARI
-724 EEYIINPPPLDWEG
+724 KEYIASPPASDWEG

>member
-1 MEKSEQTKAKLVSA
+1 
-15 VMKLMNNGQK
+15 MKKNLKQF
-25 ISRYGLLAFAI
+25 SRYGLLIFAI

-47 QIFSSLQNYSF
+47 QIFSNLQNYSF
-58 DTFQRML
+58 DTLQRLL
-65 PREIHSEDPLVI
+65 PREIYAEDPVVI

-87 IGQWPWPRNQL
+87 IGQWPWSRNQL

-109 ALGFDIVFAESDRT
+109 ALGFDIVFAEPDRT
-123 NPENFIDSYPLNQAL
+123 NPQNFISSYPLNESL

-143 KLPSN
+143 ALPSN
-148 DELFAQAIVNHGT
+148 DELFAQAITDHGT

-167 LNNKNNT
+167 LNNKNNIK
-174 QPYKAKYG
+174 PSKAKFG

-193 IRNYLGAQNNIKP
+193 ITNYSGIQHNIKQ
-206 LNDTASGIG
+206 LESSAAGVG

-230 TFERIDDQLVPSLAL
+230 TFERVDDQLVPSLAL
-245 EMTRVALGA
+245 EMTRVAVGA

-261 SNASSEEAFGAQTG
+261 SNASSEEAYGAQTG
-275 INNIKLGPLT
+275 INNIKLGPLS

-291 GNVWVY
+291 GNAWVY
-297 FAPTKNIPSVSAG
+297 FAPSRDISTVSAA
-310 DVISGL
+310 DVISGV
-316 IPPEFFEGKIA
+316 ISPDFFEGKVA

-345 KNIPGVTVIAQFIQQ
+345 KNVPGVTIIAQFIQQ

-373 FGAEFLAGLVLAVLV
+373 FGAEFIAGLLLAVLI

-398 GGLSILIVG
+398 GGLSIFLVG
-407 SSGII
+407 SGGIV

-440 VVTFCNFLFTEL
+440 AVTFFNFLFTEL

-510 EALTKLINQLLTVL
+510 EALTQLINELLTVL
-524 SNAILDH
+524 SNAILEH

-546 WNAPTDQANHRELA
+546 WNAPTDQADHRQLA
-560 IKSAHAMNEALSKFN
+560 IQAAHSMNEALDEFN
-575 LELNKDLDFKLEV
+575 LNTEGSLDFKLEI

-617 NLASRLEGQSSN
+617 NLASRLESQSSN
-629 YGLTMVIGENTYLED
+629 YGLHMIVGENTYMNDSDFTMIEI
-644 ASFQMVEMDKIS
+644 DKIA
-656 VKGKTT
+656 VKGKSTA
-662 PETIFTCFKPETKFA
+662 ETIYTCFKPGMKFPE
-677 DGFFS
+677 GFIDNHVS
-682 QHEVFL
+682 FL
-688 SEYRQQNW
+688 AQYRAKNW
-696 QAAKAMIQELTVCPN
+696 NAANLLIDELMSSSN
-711 ELGLYYAHMSARI
+711 ELELYYRHMQTRI
-724 EEYIINPPPLDWEG
+724 EEYITNPPSADWGG
-738 VYVAKNK
+738 VYVATNK

>member
-1 MEKSEQTKAKLVSA
+1 
-15 VMKLMNNGQK
+15 MKKNYKQLT
-25 ISRYGLLAFAI
+25 RYGLLAFAI
-36 LVSFLPILNPL
+36 FISFLPILNPF

-58 DTFQRML
+58 DTFQRIL
-65 PREIHSEDPLVI
+65 PREIYTEDPVII
-77 IDIDDRSLAE
+77 IDIDDRSLTE

-98 AKLTNQAYAAA
+98 AKLTDQAYAAA

-123 NPENFIDSYPLNQAL
+123 NPENFIFSYPLTEAL

-167 LNNKNNT
+167 LNNKNNIK
-174 QPYKAKYG
+174 PYKAKYG
-182 LVTQGDDPKQF
+182 LVTQGDNPKQF
-193 IRNYLGAQNNIKP
+193 IRNYLGAQNNIK
-206 LNDTASGIG
+206 LLDDSASGIG

-245 EMTRVALGA
+245 EMTRVAVGA

-285 IPTTPE
+285 IPTTSE

-297 FAPTKNIPSVSAG
+297 FAPTKNIPTVSAG

-316 IPPEFFEGKIA
+316 IPPEFFEGKVA

-345 KNIPGVTVIAQFIQQ
+345 KNIPGVTIIAQFIQQ

-373 FGAEFLAGLVLAVLV
+373 FGAEFLAGLVLAVLI

-398 GGLSILIVG
+398 GGLSVLVLG
-407 SSGII
+407 SGGIM

-433 ISLSVYV
+433 IALSVYV
-440 VVTFCNFLFTEL
+440 AVTFFNFLFTEL

-510 EALTKLINQLLTVL
+510 EALTQLINQLLTVL
-524 SNAILDH
+524 SNAILEN

-546 WNAPTDQANHRELA
+546 WNAPTDQSNHRQLA
-560 IKSAHAMNEALSKFN
+560 IKAAHTMNEALDTFN
-575 LELNKDLDFKLEV
+575 LVAKGNLDFKLEI

-617 NLASRLEGQSSN
+617 NLASRLESQSSN
-629 YGLTMVIGENTYLED
+629 YGLHMIIGEDTYINDPAFKIIEI
-644 ASFQMVEMDKIS
+644 DKIA
-656 VKGKTT
+656 VKGKSSA
-662 PETIFTCFKPETKFA
+662 ETIFTCFKPETIFA
-677 DGFFS
+677 EGFFEK
-682 QHEVFL
+682 HNVFL
-688 SEYRQQNW
+688 QEYRSQNW
-696 QAAKAMIQELTVCPN
+696 EVATLLIDELMSSSNELELYYQHMKERIQEYLT
-711 ELGLYYAHMSARI
+711 
-724 EEYIINPPPLDWEG
+724 NPPSADWEG

>member
-1 MEKSEQTKAKLVSA
+1 MKKNYKKL
-15 VMKLMNNGQK
+15 
-25 ISRYGLLAFAI
+25 SRYGLLGFAI

-58 DTFQRML
+58 DTFQRIL
-65 PREIHSEDPLVI
+65 PREVYAEDPVVI

-109 ALGFDIVFAESDRT
+109 ALGFDIVFAEADRT
-123 NPENFIDSYPLNQAL
+123 NPKNLIASFPANPVLA
-138 KKELS
+138 KELAS
-143 KLPSN
+143 LPSN
-148 DELFAQAIVNHGT
+148 DEIFAQAILEHGT

-167 LNNKNNT
+167 LNDKVK
-174 QPYKAKYG
+174 YKPLKSKFG

-193 IRNYLGAQNNIKP
+193 IKNYLGAQNNIK
-206 LNDTASGIG
+206 LLDDSAQGVG

-223 AIVRQLP
+223 LVVRQLP
-230 TFERIDDQLVPSLAL
+230 TFERIGDQLIPSLAL

-261 SNASSEEAFGAQTG
+261 SNASSEEAYGAQTG

-285 IPTTPE
+285 IPTTAE
-291 GNVWVY
+291 GNAWIY
-297 FAPTKNIPSVSAG
+297 FTPTKNIPSVSAA
-310 DVISGL
+310 DVISGAVST
-316 IPPEFFEGKIA
+316 EFFEGKIA

-334 GLLDLRSTPTE
+334 GLLDLRSTPAE
-345 KNIPGVTVIAQFIQQ
+345 KNIPGVTIIAQFIQQ
-360 IFANE
+360 IFAND

-373 FGAEFLAGLVLAVLV
+373 FGAEFLAGLILAVLI

-398 GGLSILIVG
+398 GGLSVFIVG
-407 SSGII
+407 SGGII
-412 GSSYYFFKSKL
+412 STSYYFFKTKL

-440 VVTFCNFLFTEL
+440 AVTFFNFLFTEL

-458 GAFAQYLSPEMV
+458 GAFSQYLSPEMV

-510 EALTKLINQLLTVL
+510 EGLTKLINQLLTVL
-524 SNAILDH
+524 SNAILEH

-546 WNAPTDQANHRELA
+546 WNAPTDQADHRQLA
-560 IKSAHAMNEALSKFN
+560 IQAAHSMNEALDQFN
-575 LELNKDLDFKLEV
+575 NEAAENIDFKLEI

-617 NLASRLEGQSSN
+617 NLASRLESQSSN
-629 YGLTMVIGENTYLED
+629 YGLHMIIGENTYIDNSTFTIIEI
-644 ASFQMVEMDKIS
+644 DKIA
-656 VKGKTT
+656 VKGKSSA
-662 PETIFTCFKPETKFA
+662 ETIYTCFKSETKFA
-677 DGFFS
+677 KGFIEK
-682 QHEVFL
+682 HKAFL
-688 SEYRQQNW
+688 QEYRRQNW
-696 QAAKAMIQELTVCPN
+696 EVASSLIDELMPSSNDLELYYQHMKERIQEYL
-711 ELGLYYAHMSARI
+711 A
-724 EEYIINPPPLDWEG
+724 NPPSSDWEG

>member
-1 MEKSEQTKAKLVSA
+1 
-15 VMKLMNNGQK
+15 MKKNLKQF
-25 ISRYGLLAFAI
+25 SRYGLLIFAV

-47 QIFSSLQNYSF
+47 QIFSNLQNYSF
-58 DTFQRML
+58 DTLQRLL
-65 PREIHSEDPLVI
+65 PREIYAEDPVVI

-87 IGQWPWPRNQL
+87 IGQWPWSRNQL

-123 NPENFIDSYPLNQAL
+123 NPQNFISSYPLNEDL

-143 KLPSN
+143 ALPSN
-148 DELFAQAIVNHGT
+148 DELFSQAIANHRT

-167 LNNKNNT
+167 LNNKNNIK
-174 QPYKAKYG
+174 PSKAKFG
-182 LVTQGDDPKQF
+182 LVTQGDNPKQF
-193 IRNYLGAQNNIKP
+193 ITNYSGIQNNIQQ
-206 LNDTASGIG
+206 LESSAAGVG

-230 TFERIDDQLVPSLAL
+230 TFERVDDQLVPSLAL
-245 EMTRVALGA
+245 EMTRVAVGA

-261 SNASSEEAFGAQTG
+261 SNASSEEAYGAQTG

-285 IPTTPE
+285 IPTTPK
-291 GNVWVY
+291 GNAWVY
-297 FAPTKNIPSVSAG
+297 FAPSKNISTISAA
-310 DVISGL
+310 DVISGAV
-316 IPPEFFEGKIA
+316 PPEFFEGKLA

-345 KNIPGVTVIAQFIQQ
+345 KNVPGVTIIAQFIQQ

-373 FGAEFLAGLVLAVLV
+373 FGAEFLAGLVLAVLI
-388 TLSIQALGPI
+388 TLSIQAMGPI
-398 GGLSILIVG
+398 GGLSVLLAG
-407 SSGII
+407 SGGII

-440 VVTFCNFLFTEL
+440 AVTFFNYLFTEL

-510 EALTKLINQLLTVL
+510 EALTLLINQLLTVL

-546 WNAPTDQANHRELA
+546 WNAPTDQANHRQLA
-560 IKSAHAMNEALSKFN
+560 IESAHAMNNALSEFNQN
-575 LELNKDLDFKLEV
+575 LEESLDFKLEI
-588 GIGINSGNCI
+588 GIGINSGECI

-629 YGLTMVIGENTYLED
+629 YGLNMVLGENSYLQDSPYQIIEI
-644 ASFQMVEMDKIS
+644 DKIA
-656 VKGKTT
+656 VKGKSSA
-662 PETIFTCFKPETKFA
+662 ETIFTCFELETKFTEEFMDKHKLFLEKYSAQQWIPASLLA
-677 DGFFS
+677 D
-682 QHEVFL
+682 
-688 SEYRQQNW
+688 
-696 QAAKAMIQELTVCPN
+696 ELISSSN
-711 ELGLYYAHMSARI
+711 QLELYYGHMKARI
-724 EEYIINPPPLDWEG
+724 DEYKINPPSSDWKG
-738 VYVAKNK
+738 VYVAQNK

>member
-1 MEKSEQTKAKLVSA
+1 MKKNYEQLT
-15 VMKLMNNGQK
+15 
-25 ISRYGLLAFAI
+25 RYGLLAFAVFI
-36 LVSFLPILNPL
+36 SFLPILNPL

-58 DTFQRML
+58 DTFQRIL
-65 PREIHSEDPLVI
+65 PREVYLEDPVVI
-77 IDIDDRSLAE
+77 IDIDDHSLAE

-98 AKLTNQAYAAA
+98 ANLTNQAYAAA
-109 ALGFDIVFAESDRT
+109 ALGFDIVFAEPDRT
-123 NPENFIDSYPLNQAL
+123 NPKNLIASYSLNEEL
-138 KKELS
+138 TKELIA
-143 KLPSN
+143 LPSN
-148 DELFAQAIVNHGT
+148 DELFAEAIENHGT

-167 LNNKNNT
+167 LNNKEINN
-174 QPYKAKYG
+174 PSKAKFG

-193 IRNYLGAQNNIKP
+193 VTNYLGAQSNIK
-206 LNDTASGIG
+206 LLDASAQGVG

-230 TFERIDDQLVPSLAL
+230 TFESIGDQLVPSLAL
-245 EMTRVALGA
+245 EMTRVAVGA

-297 FAPTKNIPSVSAG
+297 FAPTKNIPTVSAG

-316 IPPEFFEGKIA
+316 ISPEFFEGKVA

-345 KNIPGVTVIAQFIQQ
+345 KNIPGVTIIAQFIQQ

-373 FGAEFLAGLVLAVLV
+373 FGAEFLAGLVLAVLI
-388 TLSIQALGPI
+388 TLSVQALGPI
-398 GGLSILIVG
+398 GGLSVLVVG
-407 SSGII
+407 SGGII

-433 ISLSVYV
+433 IALSVYV
-440 VVTFCNFLFTEL
+440 AVTFFNFLFTEL

-510 EALTKLINQLLTVL
+510 EALTQLINQLLTVL
-524 SNAILDH
+524 SDAILEH

-546 WNAPTDQANHRELA
+546 WNAPTDQTEHRQLA
-560 IKSAHAMNEALSKFN
+560 IQAAHSMNEALDAFN
-575 LELNKDLDFKLEV
+575 LEVKGNLNFELEI

-611 VLGDAV
+611 VLGDSV
-617 NLASRLEGQSSN
+617 NLASRLESQSSN
-629 YGLTMVIGENTYLED
+629 YGLHMILGENTYIPDSAFTMIE
-644 ASFQMVEMDKIS
+644 VDKIA
-656 VKGKTT
+656 VKGKSSA
-662 PETIFTCFKPETKFA
+662 ETIFTCFKPEIKFA
-677 DGFFS
+677 EGFLDT
-682 QHEVFL
+682 HNVFL
-688 SEYRQQNW
+688 QEYRSQNW
-696 QAAKAMIQELTVCPN
+696 DAAKLTIGELMSSPN
-711 ELGLYYAHMSARI
+711 ELELYYRHMDARI
-724 EEYIINPPPLDWEG
+724 DEYIKNPPAADWEG
-738 VYVAKNK
+738 VYVATNK

>member
-1 MEKSEQTKAKLVSA
+1 LIFA
-15 VMKLMNNGQK
+15 V
-25 ISRYGLLAFAI
+25 

-47 QIFSSLQNYSF
+47 QIFSNLQNYSF
-58 DTFQRML
+58 DTLQRLL
-65 PREIHSEDPLVI
+65 PREIYAEDPVVI

-87 IGQWPWPRNQL
+87 IGQWPWSRNQL

-123 NPENFIDSYPLNQAL
+123 NPQNFISSYPLNEDL

-143 KLPSN
+143 ALPSN
-148 DELFAQAIVNHGT
+148 DELFSQAIANHGT

-167 LNNKNNT
+167 LNNKNNIK
-174 QPYKAKYG
+174 PSKAKFG
-182 LVTQGDDPKQF
+182 LVTQGDNPKQF
-193 IRNYLGAQNNIKP
+193 ITNYSGIQNNIQQ
-206 LNDTASGIG
+206 LESSAAGVG

-230 TFERIDDQLVPSLAL
+230 TFERVDDQLVPSLAL
-245 EMTRVALGA
+245 EMTRVAVGA

-261 SNASSEEAFGAQTG
+261 SNASSEEAYGAQTG

-285 IPTTPE
+285 IPTTPK
-291 GNVWVY
+291 GNAWVY
-297 FAPTKNIPSVSAG
+297 FAPSKNISTISAA
-310 DVISGL
+310 DVISGAV
-316 IPPEFFEGKIA
+316 PPEFFEGKLA

-345 KNIPGVTVIAQFIQQ
+345 KNVPGVTIIAQFIQQ

-373 FGAEFLAGLVLAVLV
+373 FGAEFLAGLVLAVLI
-388 TLSIQALGPI
+388 TLSIQAMGPI
-398 GGLSILIVG
+398 GGLSVLLAG
-407 SSGII
+407 SGGII

-440 VVTFCNFLFTEL
+440 AVTFFNYLFTEL

-510 EALTKLINQLLTVL
+510 EALTLLINQLLTVL

-546 WNAPTDQANHRELA
+546 WNAPTDQANHRQLA
-560 IKSAHAMNEALSKFN
+560 IESAHAMNNALSEFNQN
-575 LELNKDLDFKLEV
+575 LEESLDFKLEI
-588 GIGINSGNCI
+588 GIGINSGECI

-629 YGLTMVIGENTYLED
+629 YGLNMVLGENSYLQDSPYQIIEI
-644 ASFQMVEMDKIS
+644 DKIA
-656 VKGKTT
+656 VKGKSSA
-662 PETIFTCFKPETKFA
+662 ETIFTCFELETKFTEEFMDKHKLFLEKYSAQQWIPASLLA
-677 DGFFS
+677 D
-682 QHEVFL
+682 
-688 SEYRQQNW
+688 
-696 QAAKAMIQELTVCPN
+696 ELISSSN
-711 ELGLYYAHMSARI
+711 QLELYYGHMKARI
-724 EEYIINPPPLDWEG
+724 DEYKINPPSSDWKG
-738 VYVAKNK
+738 VYVAQNK